1 MFKFAAKKGEKEI
14 NYRGRVRKKKKR
26 GRGRV
31 VTFAEPLREQRLFL
45 IQDSVS
51 EQREKTGEYEFKGKA
66 CKEMKSGGCLLA
78 EA

>member
-51 EQREKTGEYEFKGKA
+51 E
-66 CKEMKSGGCLLA
+66 
-78 EA
+78 